1 MKALFAPLILVLA
14 VQDGAPAPKV
24 DFVRDVQPIFKASC
38 IECHGEKKP
47 KAAFRLDSKA
57 HALKGGIGGKAIL
70 PGKGADS
77 LLVKL
82 LLSTDADER
91 MPRKAAPL
99 PKAKIDLIRAW
110 IDQGAEWPDTA
121 SVDAKIEHHWAY
133 TKPAGGIRSTRSSW
147 RGWRRTG

>member
-1 MKALFAPLILVLA
+1 MKAILASLVLVLA
-14 VQDGAPAPKV
+14 VQESAPAPKV

-57 HALKGGIGGKAIL
+57 HALKGGIGGKSIL
-70 PGKGADS
+70 PGKGAES
-77 LLVKL
+77 PLIKL

-99 PKAKIDLIRAW
+99 QPLI
-110 IDQGAEWPDTA
+110 TL
-121 SVDAKIEHHWAY
+121 K
-133 TKPAGGIRSTRSSW
+133 GGGESLITIARFLRDF
-147 RGWRRTG
+147 